1 MATPPTFSAGA
12 VLTAA
17 QMNQLGLFLIKTVT
31 IGAGVT
37 SVPVTDAFNADY
49 ENYRI
54 VFSGGTGSV
63 EQSAVIQL
71 NNSSGSTYQVFGY
84 YGSYGVATLIAYG
97 PGPLTSWTDAI
108 RVGPNGY
115 SAVVDICNPYTSG
128 KQTQGFSNAN
138 TNTTAYSWAIRDSS
152 TASNTGFTLSVTGGV
167 TLTGGT
173 IRVYGYRN

>member
-1 MATPPTFSAGA
+1 MTFPTFTTGEILRAADMNA
-12 VLTAA
+12 VGMWLV
-17 QMNQLGLFLIKTVT
+17 KTVT

-37 SVPVTDAFNADY
+37 SVPVTSCFNADY

-71 NNSSGSTYQVFGY
+71 NNSSGATYQVFGY
-84 YGSYGVATLIAYG
+84 YGSYGTATLIPYA
-97 PGPLTSWTDAI
+97 PAAATSWTDAI

-115 SAVVDICNPYTSG
+115 SAIVDMCNPFTSG
-128 KQTQGFSNAN
+128 KQTQGFAVAN
-138 TNTTAYSWAIRDSS
+138 TNTTPYNWAIRDSD

>member
-1 MATPPTFSAGA
+1 MTYPTFSAGE
-12 VLTAA
+12 VLTSSA
-17 QMNQLGLFLIKTVT
+17 MNAVSGWLVKTVT

-37 SVPVTDAFNADY
+37 SVPVTSCFNADY

-71 NNSSGSTYQVFGY
+71 DNSSGSTYQVFGY

-97 PGPLTSWTDAI
+97 PGASTSWTDAI

-115 SAVVDICNPYTSG
+115 SAIVDMFNPFTSG
-128 KQTQGFSNAN
+128 KQTQGFSSAN
-138 TNTTAYSWAIRDSS
+138 TNTTAYNWAIRDSS

>member
-1 MATPPTFSAGA
+1 MSFPVFASGDVLNASDMNA
-12 VLTAA
+12 VSGWLV
-17 QMNQLGLFLIKTVT
+17 KTVT

-37 SVPVTDAFNADY
+37 SVPVTSCFSADY

-54 VFSGGTGSV
+54 VFSGGTGSI

-71 NNSSGSTYQVFGY
+71 NNSSGATYQVFGF
-84 YGSYGVATLIAYG
+84 YGSYGTATLIPYA
-97 PGPLTSWTDAI
+97 PAAATSWTDCI

-115 SAVVDICNPYTSG
+115 SAIVDMCNPFTSG
-128 KQTQGFSNAN
+128 KQTQGFAVAN
-138 TNTTAYSWAIRDSS
+138 TNTTPYNWAIRDSS